1 MNSFQNSVKFIVQFI
16 DLRVTKLKDT
26 TLNYAPFSSTI
37 SFVSTATSSL
47 NINIDNSIVL
57 SIPDYNLFFDCV
69 TQLGS
74 NPTGFDL
81 PAPLRRP
88 SVVPSLAAVI

>member
-1 MNSFQNSVKFIVQFI
+1 MNSFQNSVKFLVQFI
-16 DLRVTKLKDT
+16 DVRVTKLKDT
-26 TLNYAPFSSTI
+26 TQDAPFSSTI